1 MKGKYVIFNDMERS
15 RKHQRNVVYVCLFLV
30 VLSFGTSLHFIGKAN
45 GRARNNA
52 YVLHSGQRLSLDPL
66 RDRKRNLEILCKGH
80 VRHFHELFFSLE
92 PDLQMIKQNIEE
104 KALFMTDNSGKRLY
118 SRLVEKRYFHDV
130 VMRDYRYIV
139 EHDSINVEYSS
150 YPFYFTYYGK
160 QAIEKGRFTTYRNL
174 VTGGYL
180 KEVST
185 TPNNLNGIKILDFKV
200 LDNSDIRDQ

>member
-1 MKGKYVIFNDMERS
+1 M
-15 RKHQRNVVYVCLFLV
+15 V
-30 VLSFGTSLHFIGKAN
+30 VLSFGVALLYVNRAN
-45 GRARNNA
+45 HLARNNA
-52 YVLHSGQRLSLDPL
+52 YVLHAGQRLSLEPL
-66 RDRKRNLEILCKGH
+66 RDRQRNLEILCEGH
-80 VRHFHELFFSLE
+80 IRNFHELFFSLE
-92 PDLQMIKQNIEE
+92 PDLQLIKRNIEE

-139 EHDSINVEYSS
+139 ESDSIEVDYAS
-150 YPFYFTYYGK
+150 YPFHFTFYGK

-174 VTGGYL
+174 TTSGYL
-180 KEVST
+180 KEVGT